1 MDEEIRAPDM
11 PIRECL
17 LPHNSYPTIPYES
30 EEDQLRQALE
40 ESQSMFEFEEQE
52 RLENLMRESKS
63 FAEQEPDFELQHAI
77 ILSRSVQKEREE
89 RTKHVASFKSKFTQ
103 FIQIDKSNKE
113 FYSDMIR
120 YVEKYESGDLTSV
133 SIGDEYYI
141 RFRRTLDNM
150 RISPV
155 EKAKILE
162 IIIQ

>member
-1 MDEEIRAPDM
+1 MDEEIRAPDE

-17 LPHNSYPTIPYES
+17 LPTNTYNYNTYES

-40 ESQSMFEFEEQE
+40 ESET
-52 RLENLMRESKS
+52 
-63 FAEQEPDFELQHAI
+63 DYELQHAI
-77 ILSRSVQKEREE
+77 ILSRRTHEEREE
-89 RTKHVASFKSKFTQ
+89 RMKHVASFKSRFTQ
-103 FIQIDKSNKE
+103 FMQIDKPNKE

-133 SIGDEYYI
+133 SVGEEYYI

-150 RISPV
+150 RITPAD
-155 EKAKILE
+155 KIKILE